1 MSGSIY
7 AYNDNEAKTSAKD
20 VAKIPVEADG
30 DSEAP
35 LS

>member
-1 MSGSIY
+1 MSRSIY

-20 VAKIPVEADG
+20 VANIPIEADD